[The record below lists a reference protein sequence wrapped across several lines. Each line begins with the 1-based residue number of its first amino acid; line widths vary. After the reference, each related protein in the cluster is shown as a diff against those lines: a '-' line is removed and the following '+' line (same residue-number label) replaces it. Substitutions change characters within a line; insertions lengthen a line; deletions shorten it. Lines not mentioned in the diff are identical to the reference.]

1 MDEWI
6 AQGKVLLQQAWQK
19 IVDITLWFAKETEKA
34 ELDADPGVTLVL
46 ALILT
51 FLLGSA
57 CWAASIAQARRHPV
71 WLHFAA
77 GLLLPWLYPFVIL
90 FAMGLKGEKE
100 MLARREAEKR
110 AREEREAERQRNIAL
125 SAMPAAEPEA
135 DAGIVWKR
143 SYFERIARDRDGKP
157 AGPWNVQFN
166 GVVLRVVRIL
176 EAQDELVLVEQSDAR
191 GQTSRL
197 RIPYAKIEAW
207 QNAE

>member
-19 IVDITLWFAKETEKA
+19 TVDITLWFAKETEKA
-34 ELDADPGVTLVL
+34 ELDADPGLTLVL
-46 ALILT
+46 ALLLT

-57 CWAASIAQARRHPV
+57 CWAASIAQARRHSV
-71 WLHFAA
+71 WLHFTA

-90 FAMGLKGEKE
+90 FAMGIKGEKE
-100 MLARREAEKR
+100 MLAKREAAKR
-110 AREEREAERQRNIAL
+110 AKEEREAERQRNIAL
-125 SAMPAAEPEA
+125 SAPPVEEPEA

-143 SYFERIARDRDGKP
+143 NYFERIARDRDGKP

-166 GVVLRVVRIL
+166 GVVIRVIRIL